1 MLIKMKKIALFEG
14 SLDRTPLVPL
24 SGNYGKNYIY
34 IKRDDMIPF
43 SFGGNKARKAAEFY
57 KEIKNSDTDVVMTYG
72 SNSSNHCRIIANMAA
87 AMGLSCHIISPE
99 ENREILYNTRL
110 VEQFGAAIETCPVSK
125 VSETIENRIQ
135 AYQKEGKNP
144 YFIAGGGH
152 GSPGTESYV
161 KAYREIENWEREKEI
176 YFDYI
181 FHASGTG
188 ATQAGLVCGQLLSK
202 AGCEETKAAEIKKE
216 KPFAGIQMETT
227 EEKAGAQI
235 VGISIAREEN
245 RGREVVKD
253 SIREYLGGKF
263 DSLYKEEAL
272 VFTDQYRLGGYGKYT
287 DEVKSVIDY
296 VMSQEGIPMDTTY
309 VGKAFWGMLKFLEE
323 KQVEEKK
330 VLFIHTGG
338 TPLFFDKLKM

>member
-1 MLIKMKKIALFEG
+1 MNRIELFERPLAG
-14 SLDRTPLVPL
+14 TPLVPL
-24 SGNYGKNYIY
+24 SGNYGKNLFY

-57 KEIKNSDTDVVMTYG
+57 REIKDSDIDVIMTYG

-110 VEQFGAAIETCPVSK
+110 VEQFGAVIETCPVSK
-125 VSETIENRIQ
+125 VAETIANRIQ
-135 AYQKEGKNP
+135 AYKKEGRKP
-144 YFIAGGGH
+144 YFITGGGH
-152 GSPGTESYV
+152 GNPGTESYV
-161 KAYREIENWEREKEI
+161 KAYREIESWEEENGI

-188 ATQAGLVCGQLLSK
+188 ATQAGLVCGQLLTQAQWEERK
-202 AGCEETKAAEIKKE
+202 ASGREKEADFAGLKAE
-216 KPFAGIQMETT
+216 KPNRRA
-227 EEKAGAQI
+227 AAQI

-253 SIREYLGGKF
+253 SIREYLGKKF
-263 DSLYKEEAL
+263 DTLYREESLI
-272 VFTDQYRLGGYGKYT
+272 FTDQYRLGGYGKYT
-287 DEVKSVIDY
+287 DEVAFVIDK
-296 VMSQEGIPMDTTY
+296 VMMQEGIPMDTTY
-309 VGKAFWGMLKFLEE
+309 VGKAFWGMLKFLEDNRIE
-323 KQVEEKK
+323 GKR

-338 TPLFFDKLKM
+338 TPLFFDKLEK